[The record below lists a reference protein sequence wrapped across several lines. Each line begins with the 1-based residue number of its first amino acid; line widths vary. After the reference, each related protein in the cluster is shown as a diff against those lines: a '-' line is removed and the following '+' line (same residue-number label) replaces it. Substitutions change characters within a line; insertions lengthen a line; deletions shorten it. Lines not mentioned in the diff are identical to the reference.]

1 MKKLSFI
8 CCLLCFSL
16 FSFTSF
22 SQPRKNKNA
31 VFVEFNFLAN
41 NLSLKYNRLLMLEDK
56 SALGYSIGL
65 NSMYKRTGFI
75 VPPNIGF
82 PIDINYLYGEKLSYV
97 FIGVNATP
105 QFVFSK
111 DYTHFNKENL
121 EVRIEENTN
130 LIYIIPQIGV
140 RSHINEIVDFK
151 VSLGPRIK
159 VVETNNEYIGRV
171 FENNKY
177 LEAFFLQLSLGFP
190 F

>member
-1 MKKLSFI
+1 MLNYRMIIIDK
-8 CCLLCFSL
+8 CF
-16 FSFTSF
+16 
-22 SQPRKNKNA
+22 K
-31 VFVEFNFLAN
+31 
-41 NLSLKYNRLLMLEDK
+41 LLMIE
-56 SALGYSIGL
+56 
-65 NSMYKRTGFI
+65 
-75 VPPNIGF
+75 
-82 PIDINYLYGEKLSYV
+82 ID
-97 FIGVNATP
+97 
-105 QFVFSK
+105 
-111 DYTHFNKENL
+111 
-121 EVRIEENTN
+121 